1 MTNVISAFF
10 FKVMKKNYLNADLEI
25 VCFEAEDIITT
36 SGKIVVN
43 NGDDIIDLP
52 FVPAD

>member
-25 VCFEAEDIITT
+25 VRLEAEDIITT
-36 SGKIVVN
+36 SGKIDVKDGN
-43 NGDDIIDLP
+43 DIIDLP